1 MYRSILFS
9 AAAVALMAGSL
20 SAQAS
25 CGAPL
30 ASKAGVVSKM
40 PLLKLSPSQAAPH
53 GYGSIVGMWKNSV
66 IVNSQV
72 VATSIA
78 TWHSDGTEFDNV
90 DIPPIM
96 GNICEGVWES
106 KGVGKVAEHHF
117 GWTFDQ
123 NSNPSGYFTLEQT
136 VKLSRDGLTYS
147 GPFDQRFY
155 DNDGNLLTEITG
167 DMSAERFT
175 GQ

>member
-1 MYRSILFS
+1 MNRSILLS
-9 AAAVALMAGSL
+9 AAAIAWLAGSI
-20 SAQAS
+20 SAQAG

-30 ASKAGVVSKM
+30 GAKAGVISKM
-40 PLLKLSPSQAAPH
+40 PHMKLSVSETAPE

-66 IVNSQV
+66 VVNSQI

-90 DIPPIM
+90 DIPPIV
-96 GNICEGVWES
+96 GNICEGVWDS

-117 GWTFDQ
+117 GWTFDS

-136 VKLSRDGLTYS
+136 VRLSRNGLSYS
-147 GPFDQRFY
+147 GPFDQKFY
-155 DNDGNLLTEITG
+155 DNEGNLLTEVTG
-167 DMSAERFT
+167 EMSAERFT
-175 GQ
+175 GE